1 MVLGLA
7 DEGSEVC
14 VCVGG
19 GHTSVWGGVMG
30 VGTRPK
36 AEYGGFG
43 WRGGAASDL
52 FSMTRQS
59 Q

>member
-14 VCVGG
+14 VWG
-19 GHTSVWGGVMG
+19 GHTSVWGGVMWVWG
-30 VGTRPK
+30 ARPK

-43 WRGGAASDL
+43 WRGGAASDP